1 MVTFLLPFQTFP
13 LSQRSAGFPTTSRM
27 PDRRTADQN
36 LDPLWAL
43 PEHLSLST
51 ADHEVK
57 VPLSFITF
65 LGEGR
70 FCVPV

>member
-1 MVTFLLPFQTFP
+1 
-13 LSQRSAGFPTTSRM
+13 M

-36 LDPLWAL
+36 LDPLRAL

-65 LGEGR
+65 LGEGAMFPR
-70 FCVPV
+70 LCPGLTHHFSGIGVHGA